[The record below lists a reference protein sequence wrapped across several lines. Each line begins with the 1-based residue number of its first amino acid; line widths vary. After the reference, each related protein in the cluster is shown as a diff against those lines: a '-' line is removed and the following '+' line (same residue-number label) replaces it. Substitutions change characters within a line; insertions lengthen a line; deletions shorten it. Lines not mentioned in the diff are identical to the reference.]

1 MQFPRTNAAT
11 PDDRSGS
18 LRWRAL
24 LTSLAAALIV
34 ASVPIVAWAVPASM
48 PLAQDD
54 EATQEDDADEPVAGE
69 IIADGRARLPR
80 GDVAW
85 TLRNLDIPANDDL
98 AVAEFPI
105 GFVLVDEG
113 AITLRAEDDEEPT
126 ELAAGEAD
134 LLPDRKA
141 GTLANPGDAPA
152 TLYEIALVSA
162 REAAPDEP
170 ANEPTDRTP
179 AAVVGEPFA
188 APDGETFQLELVR
201 NTLTGADEATIPA
214 AASGAPVVYLT
225 TDGTAQLQA
234 GEQVVDLAAG
244 QFALLTG
251 EVQLRTAGAEPAT
264 YVVAA
269 IGEEAEARDPS
280 ARAGRE
286 DRERVRQGSGQAD
299 GAPRVRRVR
308 EGRTPRVR
316 TGGGGGGGGQAQQPA
331 PGAPGGGP
339 TTGDPAAPTA
349 PAAGTPGVDPTLE
362 PTLPTD
368 PTVPADG
375 TPPPAETP
383 PPAAETPAPT
393 ETPLPVE
400 TPTPEPTVFVPPTN
414 PPVPDVPGVPTVP
427 PAETVPPE
435 APPAEEPPPVE
446 ETPAP
451 VEEESAAPAA
461 DA

>member
-34 ASVPIVAWAVPASM
+34 ASVPAVAWAVPTRM
-48 PLAQDD
+48 PLAQED
-54 EATQEDDADEPVAGE
+54 EAAASMAGE

-80 GDVAW
+80 GDAAW
-85 TLRNLDIPANDDL
+85 TLRSISIPAGDEL
-98 AVAEFPI
+98 AVEEFPT
-105 GFVLVDEG
+105 GFVLVADG

-126 ELAAGEAD
+126 ELADGEAD
-134 LLPDRKA
+134 FFPDRKA
-141 GTLANPGDAPA
+141 GTIANPGDAPA
-152 TLYEIALVSA
+152 TIYEIALVPA
-162 REAAPDEP
+162 EDAAPDEP
-170 ANEPTDRTP
+170 TDQPAAEPP
-179 AAVVGEPFA
+179 PAVVGEPFA
-188 APDGETFQLELVR
+188 APEGETFLFELVQ

-234 GEQVVDLAAG
+234 GEQVVDLTAG

-251 EVQLRTAGAEPAT
+251 EVQLRAAGAEPAT

-316 TGGGGGGGGQAQQPA
+316 TGGGRGGGQAQQPA

-362 PTLPTD
+362 PTLPAD

-383 PPAAETPAPT
+383 PPAVETLAPT
-393 ETPLPVE
+393 ETPLPAE

-435 APPAEEPPPVE
+435 APPAEEPPPPAE

-451 VEEESAAPAA
+451 LEEESAEPAA